1 MQRWIAMSVMC
12 AAAVGTAALLAQG
25 PSTGRAV
32 TYDDLLAG
40 FKDTASWLSYSGDYT
55 GRRHSPLTQITPDN
69 VARLSP
75 RWTFQ
80 TEIAAPG
87 RGFETTPLVIDGVV
101 YATAVSNRAWAIDAR
116 TGRSLWRYAR
126 TLPPGVKV
134 CCGQVNRGFAALG
147 DRLFMGTLDAHLV
160 ALERKSGAVA
170 WDVTV
175 ADNQQGYSITMAPLV
190 VKDKVIVGVAG
201 GDYGGVR
208 GSVDAYD
215 ARTGARLWRFYT
227 IPAPGE
233 RGSETWPG
241 AAALALGGG
250 GLYGHGSYDPTL
262 NLVYFGTGNPVP
274 QYYGADR
281 LGDNLYTSSLVALDA
296 DTGALR
302 WHYQFTPHDLHDW
315 DSSHV
320 PVLADLPIA
329 NQLRRVVMVANR
341 NGFFYV
347 LDRETG
353 QLILGKPFLKNTN
366 WAREIGA
373 DGRPIVLDDVGSKDK
388 CLPDQRGGT
397 NFMPPSYDPVR
408 RLFFVTARETCAVW
422 APAKPASLALGTYIP
437 GGAPQRLKGL
447 PDQYVALRA
456 LDPTTGV
463 VRWEHQFEK
472 YPSDVMLNLAGG
484 ATSTAS
490 GMVFSGDNEG
500 YLNAFESGTGRLLWR
515 FQLGAPVWGIAPVT
529 YVLDGQQWVL
539 IPSGVTLTAF
549 ALSGAPAVGSS
560 R

>member
-1 MQRWIAMSVMC
+1 MAITL
-12 AAAVGTAALLAQG
+12 AAAVGAAAVFAQG
-25 PSTGRAV
+25 PTAGRSV
-32 TYDDLLAG
+32 TSDDLLAG
-40 FKDTASWLSYSGDYT
+40 LKDTASWLTYSGDYT

-69 VARLSP
+69 VAQLVP

-87 RGFETTPLVIDGVV
+87 RGFETSPLVIDGVV

-116 TGRSLWRYAR
+116 TGRSIWRYAR
-126 TLPPGVKV
+126 TLPAGVKV
-134 CCGQVNRGFAALG
+134 CCGQVNRGFAMLG

-160 ALERKSGAVA
+160 ALDRKTGAVA

-175 ADNQQGYSITMAPLV
+175 ANNQEGYSITMAPLV

-215 ARTGARLWRFYT
+215 AKTGARVWRFYT

-241 AAALALGGG
+241 AAALSLGGG
-250 GLYGHGSYDPTL
+250 GLYGHGSYDPAL

-296 DTGALR
+296 DTGTLK

-315 DSSHV
+315 DSSHI
-320 PVLADLPIA
+320 PVLADVQIG
-329 NQLRRVVMVANR
+329 NQLRPRGDDGESQR
-341 NGFFYV
+341 LLLRPRSRDGK
-347 LDRETG
+347 
-353 QLILGKPFLKNTN
+353 LILGKPFLKNTN

-373 DGRPIVLDDVGSKDK
+373 DGRPIVLDEVGTKEK

-397 NFMPPSYDPVR
+397 NFMPPSYDPAR
-408 RLFFVTARETCAVW
+408 RLFFVTARETCSVW

-437 GGAPQRLKGL
+437 GGTPGRLKGL

-456 LDPTTGV
+456 LDPTTGAI
-463 VRWEHQFEK
+463 RWEHQFEK

-484 ATSTAS
+484 VTSTAS
-490 GMVFSGDNEG
+490 GVVFSGDNEG
-500 YLNAFESGTGRLLWR
+500 FFNAFDSASGKLLWR
-515 FQLGAPVWGIAPVT
+515 HQLGAPVWGVGPVT
-529 YVLDGQQWVL
+529 YVLDGQQWLV

-549 ALSGAPAVGSS
+549 SLPAAPASRGS